1 MHKSKLLE
9 QNYARLNLLSHLLM
23 ALSIFSAQDHAGIYA
38 RNFDIRQTV
47 QKIQLS
53 FQPQSS

>member
-47 QKIQLS
+47 QKIQ
-53 FQPQSS
+53 SSN